1 MSRVSVSP
9 PPLPAMII
17 KGTLVDVDVDASMD
31 TRLTAPIKTTI
42 VKESE
47 SKIDEHNEARI
58 QKRKQNIPEK
68 IRKDLWTRY
77 VTEKRRTCSVNG
89 CKNIITIWNFKIAY
103 VYTTTCMFSYR
114 YLPVCSYCKSLKEN
128 FYIIKQSWV
137 NEDHLQRKHMK
148 RMVWKS
154 TFGETQTSCKVKGC
168 KEKISWWTFE
178 AGHDLAEA
186 KGGKIELSNLRPIC
200 RGCNNSMKT
209 LSYNEWEKVTTLT
222 RGSFCSPKCTIM

>member
-1 MSRVSVSP
+1 MSP
-9 PPLPAMII
+9 PPLPAMIT
-17 KGTLVDVDVDASMD
+17 KGTLVDGHVSTEESAPMG
-31 TRLTAPIKTTI
+31 TRLTVPIK
-42 VKESE
+42 SE

-58 QKRKQNIPEK
+58 RKRKENISEK
-68 IRKDLWTRY
+68 VREDLWTRY

-89 CKNIITIWNFKIAY
+89 CKNIITIWNFKIAC
-103 VYTTTCMFSYR
+103 VYTTACVLSYR
-114 YLPVCSYCKSLKEN
+114 YLPVCSHCKSKEK
-128 FYIIKQSWV
+128 FYIIKQSGV
-137 NEDHLQRKHMK
+137 NENHLQRKQMK